1 MILSFACSLCKR
13 LFKGKTLRPLFLS
26 VSEKFVVWA
35 QWHRVNYAIMQWGQC
50 KSSKLSFL
58 LKEQST
64 SSAHTLSDIC
74 SSDEGNSSQCLARRV
89 LSKMDICEIN
99 LVNFGCNNCDH
110 ARPAVKCIQLQ
121 QLKKQIWSCSWLNFS
136 ALLFQLLEL
145 NTFNC
150 EDYYIRIFTDKV
162 GENRS
167 KQCCIAG
174 CQNEAGIHSVTRT
187 KEIWNNRRMANQ
199 PLLL

>member
-1 MILSFACSLCKR
+1 
-13 LFKGKTLRPLFLS
+13 
-26 VSEKFVVWA
+26 
-35 QWHRVNYAIMQWGQC
+35 MQWGQC
-50 KSSKLSFL
+50 KSSKLSFI

-64 SSAHTLSDIC
+64 SSAHILSDIC
-74 SSDEGNSSQCLARRV
+74 SCDEETIPNALQGEF

-99 LVNFGCNNCDH
+99 RVNFGCNNCDH
-110 ARPAVKCIQLQ
+110 AGFAVKCIQLQ
-121 QLKKQIWSCSWLNFS
+121 QLKKQLWSCSWLNFS

-150 EDYYIRIFTDKV
+150 EDYYFRIFTDKV

-174 CQNEAGIHSVTRT
+174 CQNEAGMHSVTYLQRRY
-187 KEIWNNRRMANQ
+187 EITPERLINHGWSLCATVILKCFQKINDWHSCPWICHQ
-199 PLLL
+199 

>member
-1 MILSFACSLCKR
+1 
-13 LFKGKTLRPLFLS
+13 
-26 VSEKFVVWA
+26 
-35 QWHRVNYAIMQWGQC
+35 MQWGQC
-50 KSSKLSFL
+50 KSSKLSFI

-74 SSDEGNSSQCLARRV
+74 SSDEETVPNALQGEF
-89 LSKMDICEIN
+89 LSKMDLCEIN
-99 LVNFGCNNCDH
+99 RVNFGCNNCDH
-110 ARPAVKCIQLQ
+110 AGLAVKCIQLQ

-150 EDYYIRIFTDKV
+150 EDYYFRIFTDKV

-174 CQNEAGIHSVTRT
+174 CQNEAGMHSVTVY
-187 KEIWNNRRMANQ
+187 KGDVK
-199 PLLL
+199 